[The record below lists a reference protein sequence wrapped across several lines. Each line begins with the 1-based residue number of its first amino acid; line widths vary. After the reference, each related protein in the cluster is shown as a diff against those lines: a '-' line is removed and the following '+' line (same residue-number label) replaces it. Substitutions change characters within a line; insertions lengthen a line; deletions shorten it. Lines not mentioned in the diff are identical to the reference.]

1 MGQRIHDHPRHRH
14 HHRTRSPRHRD
25 LVDDGGTLRLELTDL
40 RVTAGAPDVRL
51 YLTAHAE
58 GTIDDTA
65 IDLGHVPD
73 RTPTIA
79 ATIPP
84 GTDVA
89 RVSTLAVHCK
99 VYSVDFG
106 HGALTPTGATT

>member
-1 MGQRIHDHPRHRH
+1 LAAA
-14 HHRTRSPRHRD
+14 S
-25 LVDDGGTLRLELTDL
+25 GTVGSISFGCWLELTDL
-40 RVTAGAPDVRL
+40 RVAAGAPDVRL

-89 RVSTLAVHCK
+89 RVSTVAVHCK